1 MIRILEFERL
11 LISNLFSYYA
21 PNNTPVELELSG
33 CDPDNRKN
41 IVIIAGRNGLG
52 KTSFLNCIR
61 LLFFGPTLPV
71 RAASLRIKRS
81 ATDRGLG
88 SSSIIS
94 ERAFLLG
101 VPGTWD
107 GLFNSIAK
115 AEGSKS
121 YFVELTWR
129 EQSGVITARRSWTVD
144 GDDVD
149 ERLSI
154 KGPAPG
160 DHISNKDEGQNFLRQ
175 RLPEHF
181 SRFYLF
187 DGEDLQ
193 NLAEQLFQEGADQ
206 NAIKEILGITRVETL
221 RDVLQEI
228 GRSLPR
234 RARIAATE
242 DEIEKLR
249 VKKQGAERELALLKE
264 EEKEKRFELQETNAK
279 LAEVGR
285 QLTKLRA
292 HGFGQQG
299 AHELQAEID
308 TLQKDLARWADSV
321 GRELMP
327 ITPLLC
333 RPDLV
338 EAATRQL
345 QSLLDRPDLSLKRIL
360 DELYEQLPK
369 VLQEPPHSLP
379 PLTRTQADFYQHRIR
394 NKLFEYTQTTKSDGL
409 ETPFLHLT
417 RDRLRA
423 LTETLAPYA
432 SPNEIHRE
440 WKRRITDVADK
451 RVRLSHLEARQRE
464 TGEMSADARERFEGL
479 VRDEE
484 SLRHKREVLFQRV
497 SKLPSDRKVHEQ
509 NISQWGGQISKL
521 EEQLRER
528 REAHDRGYLA
538 RDLALGFFKMYQE
551 MLQREVILGLSR
563 ASTNHW
569 HELMESHGLVS
580 KFQLDEQLV
589 VHLRSD
595 DNREIGARSISEG
608 MKQLAATAFLWGLSE
623 ITGSRIPII
632 ADTPLGR
639 VDLGHQKRLL
649 ERYFPYASRQV
660 IILPTD
666 SEITSEKHALLA
678 PHVYREYKIVNPN
691 GRCARIEEGSLWR

>member
-1 MIRILEFERL
+1 MIRILEFEKL
-11 LISNLFSYYA
+11 IISNLFSYYA
-21 PNNTPVELELSG
+21 PNNTPVEVDLSG
-33 CDPDNRKN
+33 CDPDNQKN

-52 KTSFLNCIR
+52 KTSLLNCIR

-81 ATDRGLG
+81 TTDRGLG

-94 ERAFLLG
+94 PRAFLLG

-115 AEGSKS
+115 AEGSKD
-121 YFVELTWR
+121 YFVELKWR
-129 EQSGVITARRSWTVD
+129 EQSGVITARRSWILD
-144 GDDVD
+144 GEDVD
-149 ERLSI
+149 EHLSI
-154 KGPAPG
+154 SGPTPE
-160 DHISNKDEGQNFLRQ
+160 DKISNKDEGQNFLRQ

-181 SRFYLF
+181 SQFYLF

-193 NLAEQLFQEGADQ
+193 TLAEQLFQEGADQ
-206 NAIKEILGITRVETL
+206 NAIKEILGITRIETL
-221 RDVLQEI
+221 KAVLQEI

-242 DEIEKLR
+242 DELEKLR
-249 VKKQGAERELALLKE
+249 VKKQGAKRELALLKE
-264 EEKEKRFELQETNAK
+264 EEREKKSELQETHSR

-285 QLTKLRA
+285 QLAKLRA

-299 AHELQAEID
+299 ARELQHEID
-308 TLQKDLARWADSV
+308 TLKKALTRWADSV
-321 GRELMP
+321 GKELIP

-338 EAATRQL
+338 EAAARQL
-345 QSLLDRPDLSLKRIL
+345 QSLLDKPDLSLKRIL
-360 DELYEQLPK
+360 DELYEQIPK

-379 PLTRTQADFYQHRIR
+379 PLTRGQSDFYQQRIR
-394 NKLFEYTQTTKSDGL
+394 NKLVEYTQATKSDEL
-409 ETPFLHLT
+409 DTPFRHLT

-423 LTETLAPYA
+423 LTEKLAPYA
-432 SPNEIHRE
+432 SSNEMHRE

-451 RVRLSHLEARQRE
+451 KAQLSHLESRQRD
-464 TGEMSADARERFEGL
+464 TGDMSENERGRFEDL
-479 VRDEE
+479 VREEE
-484 SLRHKREVLFQRV
+484 SLQRKRDDLLQRF

-509 NISQWGGQISKL
+509 NISQWEGQISKL

-563 ASTNHW
+563 ASTEHW
-569 HELMESHGLVS
+569 HELMESHSLVS
-580 KFQLDEQLV
+580 KFELDQQLV
-589 VHLRSD
+589 VHLWSSD
-595 DNREIGARSISEG
+595 DREIGARSISEG
-608 MKQLAATAFLWGLSE
+608 MKQLAATAFLWGLSQ

-649 ERYFPYASRQV
+649 ERYFPHASRQV

-678 PHVYREYKIVNPN
+678 PHIYREYKIVNPN
-691 GRCARIEEGSLWR
+691 GRRARIEEGSLWR